1 MNTELVIDEGKQS
14 SYVLRNIP
22 KRLVIGRAKHCDI
35 IFRDDPPQV
44 ANCHCIIYCIDNNL
58 FLLDDFSTHRT
69 FLNGECIKPG
79 EKILLQTNDVILLG
93 EHTIRIS

>member
-58 FLLDDFSTHRT
+58 FLLDDFSKYLYALSSS
-69 FLNGECIKPG
+69 FIK
-79 EKILLQTNDVILLG
+79 
-93 EHTIRIS
+93 